1 MQRSLADPS
10 RILRPSGP
18 FIGGQRELKAT
29 SRTVPAGRSLQS
41 QSMVETLGR
50 FRASTRESM
59 HGEMSVHRIDE
70 QWGESGCANVPGPH
84 PMSIMDLSG
93 DTYPLSSM

>member
-1 MQRSLADPS
+1 MQRSLADSS

-29 SRTVPAGRSLQS
+29 SRTVPEGRDLQS

-50 FRASTRESM
+50 FRVSTRESM
-59 HGEMSVHRIDE
+59 PCDRSVHRIDE

-84 PMSIMDLSG
+84 PMSIMDFSG
-93 DTYPLSSM
+93 ETYPLSSI